1 MSPRKKAKPNPQAP
15 ANDSA
20 AELSTASVASST
32 TPATGPSTG
41 TLDAS
46 TASHQSTA
54 SQPASEAS
62 AAFDGASTPTTP
74 GTQTPKSGRKWLG
87 ATGSWRS
94 KAPAVV
100 KTAQET
106 IGISVSGGAT
116 SELPKEEPK
125 KPSDESPA
133 RFLTKRKS
141 SKSIVLPAST
151 TKITVASDGSV
162 EEVETH
168 TAKKPEQSP
177 PPAAASTRDDAPLPP
192 EPPKPDQAA
201 NTWGWTSWWSR
212 PDGYTEA
219 AKAKSAGHASVE
231 EASSTP
237 LPGTTPSEEPD
248 AMTKGLDGALA
259 NGQTANGDKKDD
271 APAEAVSLENV
282 EAKDAPSLN
291 SKPTTR
297 NTASGSWFWLWS
309 NAQNVKANSPPPQ
322 QHAKDFFTPNTYSDQ
337 ATELA
342 PQDEAVE
349 HSAEPP
355 AQPPAEP
362 PSTEPPSTEQT
373 EGAAPSAGPAG
384 TAQQPPKSQA
394 KASGWAFWYREP
406 ATTERPVEGEAQ
418 KHVGEVAVF
427 DTPSQSHPEAAQFNE
442 QEQPKTDVSEPAKPP
457 PKPKESIVK
466 KSLGSLR
473 GRSRKKASTDLSS
486 ETPADTPTSS
496 APATPTKSSPEREP
510 TRTQTAP
517 IAQPAPKQATKT
529 KQEPP
534 NLVLPEFHSTYRLAQ
549 QPSFWKQVRQYFLG
563 GEPAAP
569 HLHINPAPPRI
580 RKAVAIGVHGFFP
593 APIFQRIMG
602 QPTGTS
608 IRFANAAAAAIKEW
622 SEARGYSPEIE
633 QVALEGEGFIAE
645 RVNTLW
651 KLLLNWIDHIKEAD
665 FILVACHSQGVPVAM
680 MLVAK
685 LIQFGCVNA
694 ARIGVCAMA
703 GVNMGPFIEYKT
715 KYFGPTAAELFEFSN
730 PTSLVSQMY
739 LAALDEVLRFGVR
752 ILYVGS
758 IDDQLVSLE
767 SSTFS
772 TLSHPYIYRAVFVDG
787 RIHAPDFLTHLV
799 GFTLKL
805 RNLGLPDHGLI
816 RELSPALAGS
826 LYGGEGH
833 SRVYEDPR
841 VYNLAVHHALE
852 TTSLPVPP
860 QQRPSSS
867 ASFQG
872 INIPIVGEK
881 LAANSAAKEDMYK
894 LRVKDYATPAT
905 AANQNPYF
913 LPWAMRGLLEEDFV
927 KKELGGEVEELLGMF
942 EEWKP
947 SAKQLKEV
955 KFRLEAVR
963 SKL

>member
-1 MSPRKKAKPNPQAP
+1 MSPRKKVKPNSDAP
-15 ANDSA
+15 NDDQPTEASTKATDSA
-20 AELSTASVASST
+20 ASNTTEPTADA
-32 TPATGPSTG
+32 
-41 TLDAS
+41 LDAS
-46 TASHQSTA
+46 TTSHDTVASK
-54 SQPASEAS
+54 PDSEAS
-62 AAFDGASTPTTP
+62 VAAEGAATPTTT
-74 GTQTPKSGRKWLG
+74 GAQTPKSGRKWLG
-87 ATGSWRS
+87 GTGSWRS

-116 SELPKEEPK
+116 SELPKHEDKSPK
-125 KPSDESPA
+125 SESPA

-141 SKSIVLPAST
+141 SKSFALPTST
-151 TKITVASDGSV
+151 TKITVSSDGSV
-162 EEVETH
+162 EEIEVPTV
-168 TAKKPEQSP
+168 KKEEDK
-177 PPAAASTRDDAPLPP
+177 PALQTASTGDEAPLPP
-192 EPPKPDQAA
+192 EPAKAEQVA

-219 AKAKSAGHASVE
+219 AKANSVTIE
-231 EASSTP
+231 DASSTP
-237 LPGTTPSEEPD
+237 LPGPTPSEEPD
-248 AMTKGLDGALA
+248 AATKGLDNAVA
-259 NGQTANGDKKDD
+259 NGKTTDGDKKDD
-271 APAEAVSLENV
+271 TPADPAPAESAET
-282 EAKDAPSLN
+282 KDAPAAA
-291 SKPTTR
+291 SKAAAR
-297 NTASGSWFWLWS
+297 NTATGSWFWLWS
-309 NAQNVKANSPPPQ
+309 SQQNVQANSPPPQ
-322 QHAKDFFTPNTYSDQ
+322 QPAKDFFTPNTYPDQ
-337 ATELA
+337 TTKLA
-342 PQDEAVE
+342 PSDATDPLQETQA
-349 HSAEPP
+349 AEQSQASQP
-355 AQPPAEP
+355 APAP
-362 PSTEPPSTEQT
+362 
-373 EGAAPSAGPAG
+373 APADVP
-384 TAQQPPKSQA
+384 QQSPKAPA

-406 ATTERPVEGEAQ
+406 ATDSKPADGETQ

-442 QEQPKTDVSEPAKPP
+442 QEQPKADTPEPVKEE
-457 PKPKESIVK
+457 PKQKESLVK
-466 KSLGSLR
+466 KSIGSLR
-473 GRSRKKASTDLSS
+473 GRSRKKAASKDLSS
-486 ETPADTPTSS
+486 ETSADTPTSS
-496 APATPTKSSPEREP
+496 APATPTKSSPERAP
-510 TRTQTAP
+510 TRTETAP
-517 IAQPAPKQATKT
+517 AAQPVPKQAVKT

-534 NLVLPEFHSTYRLAQ
+534 NLILPEFNSTYRLAR
-549 QPSFWKQVRQYFLG
+549 QPTFWKQVRQYFLG
-563 GEPAAP
+563 AEPLAP
-569 HLHINPAPPRI
+569 HLHIHPAPPRI
-580 RKAVAIGVHGFFP
+580 KKAVAIGVHGFFP

-608 IRFANAAAAAIKEW
+608 IKFANAAAAAIKEW
-622 SEARGYSPEIE
+622 SEARGYCPEIE

-651 KLLLNWIDHIKEAD
+651 KLLLNWIDHIKSAD
-665 FILVACHSQGVPVAM
+665 FVLVACHSQGVPVAM

-685 LIQFGCVNA
+685 LIQFGCIGPNV
-694 ARIGVCAMA
+694 RVGVCAMA

-715 KYFGPTAAELFEFSN
+715 KYFGPTAAELFEFSD
-730 PTSLVSQMY
+730 PKSLVSQMY

-752 ILYVGS
+752 VLYVGS

-841 VYNLAVHHALE
+841 VYSLAVSHALE
-852 TTSLPVPP
+852 TTSLPVAPS
-860 QQRPSSS
+860 QRPNSSG
-867 ASFQG
+867 SFAG
-872 INIPIVGEK
+872 IQIPIVGET
-881 LAANSAAKEDMYK
+881 AAQGKAKEDVLK

-905 AANQNPYF
+905 AASQNPYF

-927 KKELGGEVEELLGMF
+927 KKELGEEVEELLAMF
-942 EEWKP
+942 EDWKP
-947 SAKQLKEV
+947 TAKQLKEV